1 MHGKGLEFGLW
12 FEPEMVNPDSD
23 MFRNHPDW
31 VLKPTAGRLPM
42 QGRTQQVVDLT
53 NPDAYDYI
61 YGAMDKLVGELGI
74 DYIKWDHN
82 KLVTEEVSPLTGRPA
97 AHAQTLA
104 VYRIFT
110 DLKAAHPGLE
120 IESCS
125 SGGGRIDLG
134 ILSIADRVW
143 ASDCVD
149 PVERAD
155 IQRYTS
161 LLVPPEMIG
170 EHVGASPAH
179 STHRATSQEMR
190 MATAF
195 FGHMGIEWNLLKEP
209 QEDIDKLAEW
219 TAEFKKHREWFAV
232 DTVVHSDAADRPRR
246 ARGRLRHAEQGRR
259 DLPFHPAD
267 HLADLPGRSR
277 EAARPRPGRRIR
289 GVPARREPRPGQA
302 GHRQRPEPARLVDR
316 RWCEDDRPCARRLWH
331 PSAGI
336 ASRTGRPF
344 QSSPHLSICFVW

>member
-1 MHGKGLEFGLW
+1 
-12 FEPEMVNPDSD
+12 MVNPDSD
-23 MFRNHPDW
+23 MFRAHPDW
-31 VLKPTAGRLPM
+31 VLKPTANRLPM

-53 NPDAYDYI
+53 NPDAYAYI

-82 KLVTEEVSPLTGRPA
+82 KYVTEAVSPRTGRPA
-97 AHAQTLA
+97 VHNQTLA

-125 SGGGRIDLG
+125 SGGGRVDLG
-134 ILSIADRVW
+134 ILEVADRIW
-143 ASDCVD
+143 GSDCVD

-190 MATAF
+190 MAMAF

-219 TAEFKKHREWFAV
+219 TAEFKSIANGSPS
-232 DTVVHSDAADRPRR
+232 TPRCI
-246 ARGRLRHAEQGRR
+246 
-259 DLPFHPAD
+259 PTP
-267 HLADLPGRSR
+267 P
-277 EAARPRPGRRIR
+277 I
-289 GVPARREPRPGQA
+289 
-302 GHRQRPEPARLVDR
+302 
-316 RWCEDDRPCARRLWH
+316 RPCAWTAASCRTR
-331 PSAGI
+331 PPRST
-336 ASRTGRPF
+336 ASR
-344 QSSPHLSICFVW
+344 S